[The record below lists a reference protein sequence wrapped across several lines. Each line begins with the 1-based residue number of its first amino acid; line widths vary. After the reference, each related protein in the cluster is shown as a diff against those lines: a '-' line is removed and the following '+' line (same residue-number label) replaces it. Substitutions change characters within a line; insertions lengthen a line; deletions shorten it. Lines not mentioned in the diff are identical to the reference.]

1 VYISSALWDSHSSNE
16 GAKITFIDHA
26 AQRSARRTDLD
37 GRPGQLDEHEHR
49 VSPGRS
55 GPRGGDQVLKS
66 NPRIVLIDDD
76 PQDRSLAAV
85 VLSREL
91 GEVRLQEVGDA
102 AAFAL
107 ALNAGAIDLVITELD
122 LSWLDGLTVLK
133 TLRESRPDVPVI
145 FFTGSSDTQVAVRA
159 MKSGLTDYVI
169 KSSSG
174 FLRLA
179 STAREA
185 MEQADQQQ
193 LVARSEPW
201 LQTLLDRANVGV
213 FRSTLDERLI
223 EANPAVLRLLGVS
236 SLQEALKV
244 DLPTH
249 FMHAESRP
257 DLLQRLNKDGELQA
271 RVVELQRADGSSAW
285 LNLTEVLLLDVDG
298 DIVVDV
304 LIHDVTHLKQHE
316 QELQERLEEFER
328 SNEDLAS
335 FASVASHELRERLR
349 TIAKHTELLAK
360 DLSAKASKKQ
370 QDSMDFVVDAVGRMQ
385 VLVNDLLQLSRVGT
399 GWKGFEVCDSNTLV
413 DQAVRSLQPAIEE
426 SQATMRRD
434 GPSTVLADPGELEQ
448 VFLNLISNALR
459 FSSEELP
466 QIKIRAIQKAGEWVF
481 SVEDNGIGIDKGD
494 LERIFETF
502 RRIHPEKPGTG
513 IGLTLCKRIVERH
526 GGRIW
531 VESEL
536 GKGSTFFFTIPV
548 ETEERSGQQ
557 ENTEPSAHRDQSK

>member
-1 VYISSALWDSHSSNE
+1 
-16 GAKITFIDHA
+16 
-26 AQRSARRTDLD
+26 
-37 GRPGQLDEHEHR
+37 
-49 VSPGRS
+49 
-55 GPRGGDQVLKS
+55 
-66 NPRIVLIDDD
+66 
-76 PQDRSLAAV
+76 
-85 VLSREL
+85 
-91 GEVRLQEVGDA
+91 
-102 AAFAL
+102 
-107 ALNAGAIDLVITELD
+107 
-122 LSWLDGLTVLK
+122 
-133 TLRESRPDVPVI
+133 
-145 FFTGSSDTQVAVRA
+145 

-179 STAREA
+179 ATAREA

-335 FASVASHELRERLR
+335 FASVASHELREPLR

-426 SQATMRRD
+426 SQATVRRD
-434 GPSTVLADPGELEQ
+434 GLPTVLADPGELEQ